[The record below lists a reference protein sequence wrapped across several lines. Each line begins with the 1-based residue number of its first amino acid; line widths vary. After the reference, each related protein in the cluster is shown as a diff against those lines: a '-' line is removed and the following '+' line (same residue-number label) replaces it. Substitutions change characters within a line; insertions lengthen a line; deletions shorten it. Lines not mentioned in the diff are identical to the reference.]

1 MLYQAIEHKMVHEI
15 WLQLCENYTWKN
27 IRNYIE
33 IEINVEKWNFVKLL
47 NNLKTKFG
55 NLNTIT

>member
-15 WLQLCENYTWKN
+15 WLQLCENYTWRN

-33 IEINVEKWNFVKLL
+33 IEINVEK
-47 NNLKTKFG
+47 
-55 NLNTIT
+55 